1 MTRRVILDIDPG
13 IDDALVMCVALFDPD
28 VEIVAL
34 TSVGGDAPA
43 DVAARNMMGIV
54 EFLDPAKLPRIGVG
68 TDPEGVVP
76 SESKTIHGINLS
88 EGSYLPV
95 AELCSP
101 TPAEKVIC
109 DVVRHYPNQVT
120 LLSCG
125 PLTNIAKAFR
135 RDKEIPFL
143 VNRLFISG
151 GTYEAPG
158 NQTPCAEFNIRRDP
172 TAARE
177 VFASSCTKTLVPLD
191 VSNRMKFRLE
201 HLAALPPK
209 EDKLGG
215 FLRHI
220 LLPAFRAYRQDRGME
235 QIYLQELV
243 AYFAMTRPE
252 LFETTDAAGDVETSG
267 TLTRGQTVF
276 DRRTMPEWKRNME
289 VVTKIDSAAVC
300 REILAAFERSSQI
313 IASRGGN

>member
-1 MTRRVILDIDPG
+1 MARKVILDIDPG

-28 VEIVAL
+28 VEVVAL

-54 EFLDPAKLPRIGVG
+54 EFLDPPKLPRLGVG
-68 TDPEGVVP
+68 TDGELP
-76 SESKTIHGINLS
+76 SMSKTIHGIDLA
-88 EGSYLPV
+88 EGTYLPV

-109 DVVRHYPNQVT
+109 DVVRNFPNQVT
-120 LLSCG
+120 LLCCG
-125 PLTNIAKAFR
+125 PLTNVAKAFR
-135 RDKEIPFL
+135 RDKEIPYL
-143 VNRLFISG
+143 LNRLFISG

-158 NQTPCAEFNIRRDP
+158 NRTPCAEFNIYRDP

-209 EDKLGG
+209 ENRLGG

-220 LLPAFRAYRQDRGME
+220 LLPAFRAYRQERGME
-235 QIYLQELV
+235 MIYMQELV

-252 LFETTDAAGDVETSG
+252 LFETRDAAGDVETEG
-267 TLTRGQTVF
+267 KLTRGQTVF
-276 DRRTMPEWKRNME
+276 DRRLPAEWKRNME
-289 VVTKIDSAAVC
+289 VVTQIDSAAVC
-300 REILAAFERSSQI
+300 REILNAFERSGRI
-313 IASRGGN
+313 VADRKENA